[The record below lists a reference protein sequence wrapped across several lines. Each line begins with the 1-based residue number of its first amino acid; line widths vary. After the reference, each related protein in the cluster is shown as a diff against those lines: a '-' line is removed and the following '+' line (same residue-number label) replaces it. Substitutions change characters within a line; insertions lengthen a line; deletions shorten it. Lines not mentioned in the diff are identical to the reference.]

1 MPEYRSNSPYSSSSQ
16 SSALSVSVI
25 LSLIFIGDIKFASV
39 RMSLPSDAAKALGS
53 ESGEEIVVVIDG
65 EGGVRIE
72 EVTEYFG

>member
-1 MPEYRSNSPYSSSSQ
+1 
-16 SSALSVSVI
+16 
-25 LSLIFIGDIKFASV
+25 
-39 RMSLPSDAAKALGS
+39 MSLPSDAAKRWGS